1 MQQQWLIG
9 SKRKRPCSY
18 VSLRVLAHAGS
29 LAINEQASL
38 QAVIANEGLL
48 RAIWCTPHP
57 DAQFRCLVWDQ
68 LRLDFQAIA
77 LNLPELHQQRWQD
90 GQIHY
95 TLMGAS
101 ELLQLWSWLQAY
113 HVVSRQREN
122 TR

>member
-18 VSLRVLAHAGS
+18 VSLHVLAHAGS

-48 RAIWCTPHP
+48 RAIWCTTHP

-68 LRLDFQAIA
+68 LRLDFQAVS
-77 LNLPELHQQRWQD
+77 LNLPELHQR
-90 GQIHY
+90 
-95 TLMGAS
+95 
-101 ELLQLWSWLQAY
+101 
-113 HVVSRQREN
+113 R
-122 TR
+122 